1 MKGMAAVA
9 FLLLTVV
16 AAGAEGGTLPTPPS
30 RNERQSNFNLTPYPK
45 GLKKSL
51 PKPKSPGAIYETHL
65 FHLTHGIVAR

>member
-1 MKGMAAVA
+1 MKDMAAVA

-16 AAGAEGGTLPTPPS
+16 AAGAEGGTLPTPTS

-51 PKPKSPGAIYETHL
+51 PTAKSPGSIYSTHL
-65 FHLTHGIVAR
+65 FHLTHGTRAQ